1 MECDVL
7 IDSNVY
13 IELLRSGRD
22 PAQAIYHRYES
33 VDLLICGMV
42 KLEVMRG
49 VKLPKAKER
58 MEAMF
63 SLMQWVET
71 DSRLWESATELAWG
85 LDRRGTTLPGPDLI
99 IAAAALR
106 AGAAIHTF
114 DRHFLMIP
122 GLKVIQAPL

>member
-1 MECDVL
+1 MDCDVL

-13 IELLRSGRD
+13 IGLLRAGRD
-22 PAQAIYHRYES
+22 PAQAIFRRYES
-33 VDLLICGMV
+33 VDLVICGMV
-42 KLEVMRG
+42 KLEVLRG

-71 DSRLWESATELAWG
+71 DAKLWESATELAWG
-85 LDRRGTTLPGPDLI
+85 LDRRGITLPGADLI

-114 DRHFLMIP
+114 DRHFLTIP
-122 GLKVIQAPL
+122 GLAVIQAPL